1 MQHYNPGGQEV
12 NNNNALIAFTGSGRR
27 CKVLF
32 SYQPTNEDEL
42 KLVVDDVID
51 ILAEVEEG
59 WWKGRL
65 GNMVSAVNITVV
77 YKYEF
82 RILYCVAYLW
92 C

>member
-1 MQHYNPGGQEV
+1 V
-12 NNNNALIAFTGSGRR
+12 FAFVGSGRR

-32 SYQPTNEDEL
+32 SYQPANEDEL

-65 GNMVSAVNITVV
+65 GDMVSAVNIEVLLF
-77 YKYEF
+77 YHIFK
-82 RILYCVAYLW
+82 
-92 C
+92 